1 MAKKRR
7 VWTNEAMDFGFK
19 IDNPENVEKAKKICL
34 EKVPAMLEEG
44 VKAGVIVMVA
54 DGSPPSYCIQWSIL
68 NYKRYGKL
76 CWKYGLRPGMFTEVI
91 EV

>member
-19 IDNPENVEKAKKICL
+19 IDSPENVEKAKKICL

-44 VKAGVIVMVA
+44 VKAGVIVMV
-54 DGSPPSYCIQWSIL
+54 SCTEWSIL
-68 NYKRYGKL
+68 DYEGYGKL
-76 CWKYGLRPGMFTEVI
+76 CRKYGLRPGMFTGVI